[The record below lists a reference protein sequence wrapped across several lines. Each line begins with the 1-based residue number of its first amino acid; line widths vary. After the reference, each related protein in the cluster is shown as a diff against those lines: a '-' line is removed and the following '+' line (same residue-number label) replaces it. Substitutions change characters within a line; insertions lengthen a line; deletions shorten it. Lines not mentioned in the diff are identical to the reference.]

1 MSGSDIV
8 VAVCT
13 FSGAAFWF
21 GVVLFLAAHTPGKDA
36 DPPPRTCTKRPLSP
50 RPVPRPTAKAGRR
63 AAPTGTWC

>member
-36 DPPPRTCTKRPLSP
+36 APPPRTCTKRT
-50 RPVPRPTAKAGRR
+50 VPRPTAKAGRR